1 MTGPVDLGLL
11 DAATAHA
18 ADAVSDGAYAAAM
31 VDVELAL
38 VRALARVGGAPEA
51 ASDESWAA
59 DAVDVAA
66 VAAGARAGGNPV
78 IPLLAQ
84 LRAAAPAAVR
94 EVLHLG
100 ATSQDVLDSATMLVA
115 ARTRS
120 RIHAALTP
128 VLSGLAA
135 LADRHRAAPGVGRT
149 LAQQAAPTVFGL
161 RVAVLLD
168 GVRRAAG
175 HLDALELPAQLGGS
189 VGTLAVLTD
198 LLGADRADTV
208 RRRFADE
215 LGLAFRPTVWH
226 VERGPIA
233 ELGAALAVLIGALGR
248 LGLEVAQGTR
258 TEFGELELGLGA
270 DEGGSSAMPQKHN
283 PVPAILLVAAARRA
297 PGLAATL
304 LGAQLALD
312 DRPPGDWHAEWQPLR
327 ELLRLALESATLAG
341 DVVAALEADPQRLRG
356 HLDDGRGAVHAER
369 AQWAL
374 ASHLGRARAQ
384 ELVQRALAADDF
396 VPALLASLAGEP
408 AAAARVRAVT
418 DPDGP
423 VGLADRMID
432 AAIRPGSAS

>member
-1 MTGPVDLGLL
+1 MSPSVDLGLL
-11 DAATAHA
+11 DPATPYAT
-18 ADAVSDGAYAAAM
+18 DATGDHAYAAAM

-38 VRALARVGGAPEA
+38 VRALAAAGAAPA
-51 ASDESWAA
+51 AVLDEGWAA

-66 VAAGARAGGNPV
+66 VAAGARASGNPV

-84 LRAAAPAAVR
+84 LRAAAPPAVA

-115 ARTRS
+115 ARTRQ
-120 RIHAALTP
+120 RIDATLTP
-128 VLSGLAA
+128 VLAGLAA
-135 LADRHRAAPGVGRT
+135 LADRHRSTPAVGRT
-149 LAQQAAPTVFGL
+149 LGQQAAPTVFGL
-161 RVAVLLD
+161 RVAVLLE
-168 GVRRAAG
+168 GVRRAAQ
-175 HLDALELPAQLGGS
+175 HLDALALPAQLGGS

-198 LLGADRADTV
+198 LLGAERADTV

-258 TEFGELELGLGA
+258 TELGELDLGLGA

-327 ELLRLALESATLAG
+327 ELLRLTLESAALAAEVVASLEPDPLRLAG
-341 DVVAALEADPQRLRG
+341 HR
-356 HLDDGRGAVHAER
+356 DDGRGAVHAER

-374 ASHLGRARAQ
+374 VPHLGRARAQ
-384 ELVQRALAADDF
+384 ELVRAALTADDF
-396 VPALLASLAGEP
+396 VPALLASLTGEP
-408 AAAARVRAVT
+408 AAADRVRVVT
-418 DPDGP
+418 DPRSP

-432 AAIRPGSAS
+432 AAAGDAT

>member
-1 MTGPVDLGLL
+1 MSPSVDLGLL
-11 DAATAHA
+11 DPATPAAAGS
-18 ADAVSDGAYAAAM
+18 VSDHAYAAAM

-38 VRALARVGGAPEA
+38 VRALAAADAAPA
-51 ASDESWAA
+51 LDEEWAA
-59 DAVDVAA
+59 DAIDVEALA
-66 VAAGARAGGNPV
+66 VGARASGNPV

-84 LRAAAPAAVR
+84 LRAAAPPEVA

-115 ARTRS
+115 ARTRQ
-120 RIHAALTP
+120 RIDETLVP
-128 VLSGLAA
+128 VLAGLAA
-135 LADRHRAAPGVGRT
+135 LADRHRATPAAGRT
-149 LAQQAAPTVFGL
+149 LGQQAAPTVFGL

-168 GVRRAAG
+168 GVRRAAQ

-198 LLGADRADTV
+198 LLGAERADAV
-208 RRRFADE
+208 RRRFAGE

-226 VERGPIA
+226 VERGPVA

-258 TEFGELELGLGA
+258 TELGELELRLGA
-270 DEGGSSAMPQKHN
+270 GEGGSSAMPQKHN

-312 DRPPGDWHAEWQPLR
+312 DRPPGEWHAEWQPLR
-327 ELLRLALESATLAG
+327 ELLRLALESAALAG
-341 DVVAALEADPQRLRG
+341 DVVASLDAHPRRLAG
-356 HLDDGRGAVHAER
+356 HLDDGHGAVHAER

-374 ASHLGRARAQ
+374 VPRLGRDRAQ
-384 ELVQRALAADDF
+384 QLVRAALAAGDF
-396 VPALLASLAGEP
+396 VPALLASLTSEP
-408 AAAARVRAVT
+408 EAADRVRVVT
-418 DPDGP
+418 DPRNP
-423 VGLADRMID
+423 AGLADRMID
-432 AAIRPGSAS
+432 AAIGTAP